1 MTAIYDPRNWY
12 WVASNRPSFVYS
24 SAAAQWISESDG
36 GYQGW
41 IAQENSASGG
51 DYMMDGEIAQV
62 LAAAGLEGRVVLN
75 VQPQNWGNVQTLD
88 LIDTVQRAGCV
99 ASATGQ
105 YSALNGHY
113 QTSGEPYAT
122 MASTQV
128 YINAHGQLPNNQ
140 PLPWAA
146 YSGQVTFQDAGQFT
160 AVYQG
165 LENYIQAWK
174 TWAYHGGTMPSWGG
188 FTVAAAANI
197 WGMVKD
203 LTSRIEALEANV
215 K

>member
-12 WVASNRPSFVYS
+12 WVASNKPSFVYS
-24 SAAAQWISESDG
+24 SAVAQWISESDG

-41 IAQENSASGG
+41 LSQENNASGG

-62 LAAAGLEGRVVLN
+62 LAGAGLEGPVVLN

-88 LIDTVQRAGCV
+88 LIDTVQRAGC
-99 ASATGQ
+99 ALSSTGTP
-105 YSALNGHY
+105 SLNAHY
-113 QTSGEPYAT
+113 QTTGEPYAT
-122 MASTQV
+122 MATTQI

-146 YSGQVTFQDAGQFT
+146 YSGQVTFQDPAQFA

-165 LENYIQAWK
+165 LEDYLQGWK

-188 FTVAAAANI
+188 FSVAVVRDI
-197 WGMVKD
+197 WSMVND
-203 LTSRIEALEANV
+203 LTERVGALEDAR